1 MKIIRI
7 LYIQFILIGVLS
19 FQSCSVVENVNLFS
33 DKDDVALGQELD
45 KEIKSNP
52 KEYPIYTKNPAIK
65 TYIANNIVS
74 DILKSPSIKKRDI
87 YAYTLEI
94 IENDSVLNAFCA
106 PGGYI
111 YVYTGLLKYLD
122 SESAL
127 AGVLAHE
134 IGHAEH
140 RHATERMTKAYGAEF
155 LLSLVL
161 GENPSQVSVIAAN
174 LFTGLGFL
182 ANSRADEDESDESAI
197 NYLLNTKFYPGG
209 VKFFF
214 EKMRDDGLIS
224 GGGKVA
230 TFLSTHPDPLA
241 RIKSAE
247 DRLRA
252 LNIPIK
258 DYKSND
264 SDMRKN
270 EYRDNIKSKL

>member
-7 LYIQFILIGVLS
+7 LYIQIILAGFLS

-33 DKDDVALGQELD
+33 DKDDLALGQELD

-65 TYIANNIVS
+65 TYIANTIVN
-74 DILKSPSIKKRDI
+74 DILKSQYIKKRDV

-94 IENDSVLNAFCA
+94 IQDDSVLNAFCA

-122 SESAL
+122 SEAGL

-161 GENPSQVSVIAAN
+161 GENPSQVSIIAAN

-197 NYLLNTKFYPGG
+197 NYLLDTKFYPGG

-214 EKMRDDGLIS
+214 ERMRDDGLIG

-230 TFLSTHPDPLA
+230 TFLSTHPDPLE

-258 DYKSND
+258 DYKSSD
-264 SDMRKN
+264 SDLRKN